1 MRPILLLAMLAA
13 VSSAAS
19 VHAAAS
25 KPAKPPPKAAGDAL
39 PTGPKAYVGAWSVGK
54 DGEGADVC
62 TVKFNAAGV
71 IGGFQLVAPK
81 SCAKAVPRWDE
92 LYAWRVGQ
100 NGDIVMADATRRSVY
115 VFHKLD
121 DDVWATEG
129 GGWERLLLQ
138 KATKVG
144 VGK

>member
-1 MRPILLLAMLAA
+1 MRPILLLAVLAT
-13 VSSAAS
+13 VSSPAS
-19 VHAAAS
+19 VHAAPS
-25 KPAKPPPKAAGDAL
+25 KPAKPPPKAADDAL

-62 TVKFNAAGV
+62 TVRFNAAGV

-81 SCAKAVPRWDE
+81 ACKDAVPRWDE

-129 GGWERLLLQ
+129 SDWERLLLQ

-144 VGK
+144 TSR

>member
-1 MRPILLLAMLAA
+1 MRPILLLAVLAT
-13 VSSAAS
+13 VSFAPSA
-19 VHAAAS
+19 HAAPF
-25 KPAKPPPKAAGDAL
+25 KPAKPPPKAADDAL
-39 PTGPKAYVGAWSVGK
+39 SSGPKAYVGAWSVGK

-62 TVKFNAAGV
+62 TVRFNAAGV

-81 SCAKAVPRWDE
+81 ACKDAVPRWDD

-129 GGWERLLLQ
+129 SDWERLLLQ